1 MINLFIWQTCC
12 IWLLLNPILFKI
24 SDKKRTKNELIP
36 HMFQWILHS
45 VHFKKAFLDFF
56 PQKFIRLFSNR
67 LCKCPS
73 CTNYYSNDMFVQRQF
88 CLKSYFTK
96 EIEVLYKLSSISTT
110 CWQVFAIHFYFI
122 RFPYHVCDCYEF
134 HSEIVRLWIRFK
146 KRVKWYW

>member
-1 MINLFIWQTCC
+1 MINIFIWQTCC

-36 HMFQWILHS
+36 HKFQWLLHS
-45 VHFKKAFLDFF
+45 VHFKKTSLRNSFVCFLIVCVNALHA
-56 PQKFIRLFSNR
+56 QIITQMICS
-67 LCKCPS
+67 CKD
-73 CTNYYSNDMFVQRQF
+73 YFA
-88 CLKSYFTK
+88 LKAIFTK
-96 EIEVLYKLSSISTT
+96 EIEVLYKLTSSISTT